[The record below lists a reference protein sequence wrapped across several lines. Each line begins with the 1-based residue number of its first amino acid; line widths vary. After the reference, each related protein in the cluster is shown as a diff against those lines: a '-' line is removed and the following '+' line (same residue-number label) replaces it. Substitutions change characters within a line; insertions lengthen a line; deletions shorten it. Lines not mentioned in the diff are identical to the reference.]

1 MATIHDS
8 GYKLLFSNHTIFRQ
22 LIQSFVDQPWV
33 AQLDFERAE
42 KVDKSFIDEAYQERE
57 SDLIYRIPL
66 GAGEIYVYVLL
77 EFQSTVDPL
86 MALRVLNY
94 VVSLY
99 MELTRNPRT
108 KKLPPVFPIVLYN
121 GDGRWTA
128 ATDVADLIEPVPSLG
143 EYGLH
148 YRYLKLAENEFSQE
162 VLIEI
167 GNIVSTLFLA
177 ENRYEMVKLLAR
189 LPDLFE
195 REEDKRAA
203 SLLVNWFRHMALHG
217 RISPEDYAQM
227 ERVFRS
233 KEEVERVL
241 TTTFEDYY
249 QEALQKGIE
258 VGIEKGI
265 EKGIEE
271 GIEKGIEEGIEKGIE
286 KGAKANQA
294 KTVLAMAERGFA
306 WELIADLLE
315 LGVVEVEEIIA
326 RATTVQA
333 NGNSGESHE

>member
-8 GYKLLFSNHTIFRQ
+8 GYKLLFSNRTIFRQ
-22 LIQSFVDQPWV
+22 LVQSFVDQPWV
-33 AQLDFERAE
+33 AELDFERAE

-66 GAGEIYVYVLL
+66 GEDEIYIYVLL

-108 KKLPPVFPIVLYN
+108 KKLPSIFPIVLYN

-162 VLIEI
+162 ALLEI
-167 GNIVSTLFLA
+167 GNIVSMLFLV
-177 ENRYEMVKLLAR
+177 EGRYDVEVLQAALSSVA
-189 LPDLFE
+189 D
-195 REEDKRAA
+195 REEDRQAI
-203 SLLVNWFRHMALHG
+203 SLFINWLYQMARHG
-217 RISPEDYAQM
+217 RIP
-227 ERVFRS
+227 
-233 KEEVERVL
+233 KENYELLQNVVL
-241 TTTFEDYY
+241 TDE
-249 QEALQKGIE
+249 EAQTMTLKSFDLLREKGREEGIE
-258 VGIEKGI
+258 IGIEKGI
-265 EKGIEE
+265 EQ
-271 GIEKGIEEGIEKGIE
+271 GIEKGIEQGREASRRE
-286 KGAKANQA
+286 
-294 KTVLAMAERGFA
+294 TVLAMAVRDFPL
-306 WELIADLLE
+306 ELIADVLSLDAA
-315 LGVVEVEEIIA
+315 EVEEIIA
-326 RATTVQA
+326 RAAAAQA
-333 NGNSGESHE
+333 NGNSGESFE